1 MAHAQYPKTVALTE
15 GLEEGWQDYQRLHP
29 GATFSGTMRALLSQ
43 FLREEKE
50 EARCDTMT
58 RT

>member
-15 GLEEGWQDYQRLHP
+15 GLEEGWQAYQQAHP
-29 GATFSGTMRALLSQ
+29 GVTFSGTMRALLSQ

-50 EARCDTMT
+50 EALCGTT
-58 RT
+58 TKT